1 MKKIIKV
8 PRIYIYN
15 SLLLFILLAVI
26 VHPIYTQENKA
37 NKLIQEKK
45 PINTNKENFAPIND
59 TENFNLSV
67 EENLSSEGKFKKTS
81 KDLLDE
87 LDKETELEEKKINL
101 EQSLEK
107 IKSKIETLKNE
118 LQSTKKKSDKK
129 TKNKINDKLKA
140 ENDNI
145 TLKKKELKDIENQ
158 ISENKKSKNSKLIPL
173 LGETKKALSEL
184 SEEISKNTGES
195 TEKDPAKGQESKS
208 ELNGLE
214 EFYPYILSILIV
226 IVGVFIGF
234 TLYYKNSLKEANSHL
249 KDLHFSQ
256 NSSEKDKERK
266 YKLQIEILTRE
277 KNELLN
283 KLDRLQA
290 VSNVSGASKVESR
303 ESSNSKPTERKVYY
317 CAIPDENQFISE
329 LKIKENRTREYYE
342 IQSDGVRHY
351 LTLAKDSIRETLQN
365 KDIILEP
372 ACEILGDRYG
382 KDSITVDTP
391 GILEKMSGGYRLVNK
406 IKVRIS

>member
-1 MKKIIKV
+1 MKNEKKV

-15 SLLLFILLAVI
+15 SLLLFVLLAGI

-37 NKLIQEKK
+37 NKLTQEKK

-67 EENLSSEGKFKKTS
+67 EANLTSEGKFKKAS
-81 KDLLDE
+81 KDLLNE
-87 LDKETELEEKKINL
+87 LDKETELEEKKKK
-101 EQSLEK
+101 LEK
-107 IKSKIETLKNE
+107 ENE

-145 TLKKKELKDIENQ
+145 TLKNKELKDIENQ